1 MRSRISGGMTTGWA
15 KTTNCILLPMI
26 SMVSILPCLLLLLA
40 LHLPNLLLHK
50 NMFSKYFTLVAL
62 CGLSYHLI
70 NLPTSLAR
78 CLIPDHSS
86 LSHHICTSALHFISF
101 SARLGL
107 LFMTIVRL
115 VSLNKRNFNTKREK
129 LVFMLV
135 VPIILVIGL
144 VCSGVATY
152 LEVAHGKGWGVFEVA
167 QFSIVDVL
175 VSLLIICASLA
186 NLRRLQKSQK
196 TESVQ
201 NINRWV
207 QRLWAT
213 FTFKCWELS
222 LASVLLVICC
232 GGWVASV
239 QLTLISAHYM

>member
-1 MRSRISGGMTTGWA
+1 MRGRISSGMTTGWA

-26 SMVSILPCLLLLLA
+26 SMVSILPCFLLLLV

-86 LSHHICTSALHFISF
+86 LSHHISTSALHFISF

-115 VSLNKRNFNTKREK
+115 VSLNKKNFNTKKLFKYLKIVKEREGNVACEQFYQELLSSYGK
-129 LVFMLV
+129 YLQVLSFL
-135 VPIILVIGL
+135 
-144 VCSGVATY
+144 GVTKIFN
-152 LEVAHGKGWGVFEVA
+152 V
-167 QFSIVDVL
+167 
-175 VSLLIICASLA
+175 
-186 NLRRLQKSQK
+186 
-196 TESVQ
+196 
-201 NINRWV
+201 
-207 QRLWAT
+207 
-213 FTFKCWELS
+213 
-222 LASVLLVICC
+222 
-232 GGWVASV
+232 
-239 QLTLISAHYM
+239 

>member
-1 MRSRISGGMTTGWA
+1 MRGRISSGMTTGWA

-26 SMVSILPCLLLLLA
+26 SMVSILPCLLLLLV

-78 CLIPDHSS
+78 CLIPDQSS

-115 VSLNKRNFNTKREK
+115 VSLNKKNFNTKREK

-135 VPIILVIGL
+135 VPVILVLGL

-167 QFSIVDVL
+167 DLPAVFFYLCHGTQMKTQVQI
-175 VSLLIICASLA
+175 SLLG
-186 NLRRLQKSQK
+186 Q
-196 TESVQ
+196 
-201 NINRWV
+201 
-207 QRLWAT
+207 
-213 FTFKCWELS
+213 
-222 LASVLLVICC
+222 
-232 GGWVASV
+232 
-239 QLTLISAHYM
+239 LIS

>member
-1 MRSRISGGMTTGWA
+1 MTKGWA

-26 SMVSILPCLLLLLA
+26 SMVSILPCLLLLLV

-78 CLIPDHSS
+78 CLILDHSS

-115 VSLNKRNFNTKREK
+115 VSLNKKNFDTKREK
-129 LVFMLV
+129 LVFLLV
-135 VPIILVIGL
+135 VPARELERLWPGARLWGWREASCKASNVPWPWRGL
-144 VCSGVATY
+144 LGVAP
-152 LEVAHGKGWGVFEVA
+152 
-167 QFSIVDVL
+167 
-175 VSLLIICASLA
+175 
-186 NLRRLQKSQK
+186 
-196 TESVQ
+196 
-201 NINRWV
+201 
-207 QRLWAT
+207 
-213 FTFKCWELS
+213 
-222 LASVLLVICC
+222 
-232 GGWVASV
+232 
-239 QLTLISAHYM
+239 